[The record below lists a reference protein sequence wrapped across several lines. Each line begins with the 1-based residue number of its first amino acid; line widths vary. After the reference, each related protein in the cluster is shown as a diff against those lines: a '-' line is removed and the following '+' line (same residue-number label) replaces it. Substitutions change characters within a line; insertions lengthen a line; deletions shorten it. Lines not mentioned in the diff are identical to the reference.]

1 MECVRWSGPSLT
13 PPPGGGFP
21 RRVKASTKLVLAL
34 HAKPRTYHLGAG
46 ILVLDVGRTWSDLGR
61 SNAGHPKDYLR
72 SVETAKGPGALPRR
86 IIAAVDRARII
97 DRGQLSLA
105 GCRLLGRT

>member
-61 SNAGHPKDYLR
+61 SNAGHPEDRQR
-72 SVETAKGPGALPRR
+72 SGAPLK
-86 IIAAVDRARII
+86 A
-97 DRGQLSLA
+97 
-105 GCRLLGRT
+105 LGHVLEG